1 MIKPGLQL
9 PALLHWLKGNLA
21 VILVLLAFFLFIS
34 KSLYNYPIGIMAILG
49 LYAFIRT
56 PGEIFHHR
64 QIRIFVCLFICLWL
78 PMLLSLLD
86 AINFNHSLHTVVP
99 YICFLFLGIYLIL
112 ELNTPSALKSVLLGI
127 FCLVT
132 FWCIDAVAQVLF
144 TIDFFGYPYEERHIT
159 GMFYPKN
166 TIAHICAGLS
176 PLCFELIRQKYD
188 QNKTAMLL
196 IIPLFAVILLSGRR
210 ATWIMLA
217 VSVIGYLCFIFLGK
231 AKAAISTKRVFLIC
245 LVVSAAVGSIIA
257 THEPTNRRVK
267 LTLGLFSDDYE
278 TVNKATAKRLPLW
291 QTSIRIAK
299 ENWINGVGP
308 RGYRHAYTSFAADND
323 FWKESGQTHPHQLV
337 LEVLT
342 EVGVIGITGLFVF
355 FLIFYRF
362 IKTTD
367 VDPPAFPWAWA
378 VIVVIFPLNTHM
390 AFYGAY
396 WSSFFWLLL
405 SLSFVAVSSNTP
417 KSSNASTAWG

>member
-1 MIKPGLQL
+1 MSARCGIHDDPAMIKPGLQL
-9 PALLHWLKGNLA
+9 PALLLWLKGNLA

-99 YICFLFLGIYLIL
+99 YIRFLFLGIYLIL

-132 FWCIDAVAQVLF
+132 FWCIDAIAQVLF

-188 QNKTAMLL
+188 RYVTDNSTVRCNSIERKTGNL
-196 IIPLFAVILLSGRR
+196 
-210 ATWIMLA
+210 
-217 VSVIGYLCFIFLGK
+217 
-231 AKAAISTKRVFLIC
+231 
-245 LVVSAAVGSIIA
+245 
-257 THEPTNRRVK
+257 
-267 LTLGLFSDDYE
+267 DY
-278 TVNKATAKRLPLW
+278 AC
-291 QTSIRIAK
+291 
-299 ENWINGVGP
+299 G
-308 RGYRHAYTSFAADND
+308 
-323 FWKESGQTHPHQLV
+323 
-337 LEVLT
+337 
-342 EVGVIGITGLFVF
+342 
-355 FLIFYRF
+355 
-362 IKTTD
+362 
-367 VDPPAFPWAWA
+367 
-378 VIVVIFPLNTHM
+378 
-390 AFYGAY
+390 
-396 WSSFFWLLL
+396 
-405 SLSFVAVSSNTP
+405 
-417 KSSNASTAWG
+417 